1 MSVEQRDATSHQ
13 VTLSSEMQKAPT
25 SSVIS
30 RLYTACQEQSLQEDK
45 GILGFLPLM
54 KGNEAQSSHSL
65 AVPCIDDLLLPP
77 CLSPVEPSFNL
88 VPNHEPVLIS
98 VSGNDKIQS
107 QPPVHVQPWLTEKPG
122 SLLCPLSA
130 ITVPSGEQGEKI
142 SASHSITTET
152 SSKNRKMIKP
162 LRCEEEASTGDSL
175 FSPKRKMRRLC
186 HPRAGATSQLAHR
199 EGTKNQINLSGC
211 SVSLSSNN
219 VLAKERQMAFR
230 SSNKLESSTIT
241 ECQSKRT
248 RRVWDLCTDKT
259 RIRTPDFLN
268 KIKEN
273 QSNTNR
279 EHSSL
284 LKPVVRTAKIAPQGR
299 STPKQKLGHPLKTVL
314 IDDTISEKNGD
325 RGTSEQQIINI
336 LSKEERKGEKKR
348 CGKRRRNKNEG
359 EVIAVKKTLTAAMD
373 DKSDIIPA
381 VGKTDT
387 PTQAQAVNRI
397 RHQHSKT
404 RKSTTES
411 SRDLQS
417 QEKSGDVIKEADKH
431 LTEPQKSDGFSESHT
446 IFKVTVD
453 RNHNQIL
460 KDITA
465 EVSKSHLGNT
475 KSSAVEDASVCG
487 DEQQMPFS
495 HDASGEEEANLAAK
509 SEQHPQN
516 PDEGKVLVALEC

>member
-1 MSVEQRDATSHQ
+1 MSTEQRVETSHQ
-13 VTLSSEMQKAPT
+13 VTLSSEIQAPT

-77 CLSPVEPSFNL
+77 CLSPVEPSFKL
-88 VPNHEPVLIS
+88 TPNHEPVLIS
-98 VSGNDKIQS
+98 VNGNDKIQS
-107 QPPVHVQPWLTEKPG
+107 QPPVYVQPWLTEKPG

-130 ITVPSGEQGEKI
+130 ITVPLVEQGKKI
-142 SASHSITTET
+142 SASHHITIET
-152 SSKNRKMIKP
+152 NSKNRKMIEP
-162 LRCEEEASTGDSL
+162 LRCEEEASTGGL

-186 HPRAGATSQLAHR
+186 HPQTGATSQLAHKD
-199 EGTKNQINLSGC
+199 GTKNQINLSGC

-248 RRVWDLCTDKT
+248 SRVWDLCTDKT
-259 RIRTPDFLN
+259 RTRTPDLLN
-268 KIKEN
+268 KIEEN
-273 QSNTNR
+273 QSNTNQ

-284 LKPVVRTAKIAPQGR
+284 LKPVVRTSKIAPQGH
-299 STPKQKLGHPLKTVL
+299 STPKQKLGHLLKTAL
-314 IDDTISEKNGD
+314 IDDTISEENGD
-325 RGTSEQQIINI
+325 CVTSEQQIINI
-336 LSKEERKGEKKR
+336 FSKEERKGEKKR
-348 CGKRRRNKNEG
+348 CVKRRRNKNEG
-359 EVIAVKKTLTAAMD
+359 EAIAVKKTITAAMD
-373 DKSDIIPA
+373 DKRDIIPA

-387 PTQAQAVNRI
+387 PIQAQVVNHI

-404 RKSTTES
+404 RKSTTKR

-417 QEKSGDVIKEADKH
+417 QEKSGDVIKETDKH
-431 LTEPQKSDGFSESHT
+431 LTEQRKSDALSQSHT

-453 RNHNQIL
+453 KNPNQIL
-460 KDITA
+460 KELTA
-465 EVSKSHLGNT
+465 DVSKSHRGKT
-475 KSSAVEDASVCG
+475 KSTAVEDASVCG
-487 DEQQMPFS
+487 DEQQPPFS
-495 HDASGEEEANLAAK
+495 CNAYGEGKANLTAQSTLK
-509 SEQHPQN
+509 IPM
-516 PDEGKVLVALEC
+516 KVKCLLL